1 VGTVYFHVLHDFH
14 ANVNSSSRV
23 FWRRNT
29 DTPRGNTGWF
39 IGSKSQ
45 HFDTG
50 LLPRLN
56 LPFRLHASGLNESL
70 GTAQMFA

>member
-1 VGTVYFHVLHDFH
+1 MATVYSHMLHDFH
-14 ANVNSSSRV
+14 ADVNSSSRV

-29 DTPRGNTGWF
+29 DTPRGKIRWF
-39 IGSKSQ
+39 IGFKSQ

-56 LPFRLHASGLNESL
+56 LSF
-70 GTAQMFA
+70 

>member
-1 VGTVYFHVLHDFH
+1 MLHDFH
-14 ANVNSSSRV
+14 ADVNSSSRV

-29 DTPRGNTGWF
+29 DTPRGK
-39 IGSKSQ
+39 IGFKSH

-56 LPFRLHASGLNESL
+56 LPFWLHTSGLNESL
-70 GTAQMFA
+70 GTAQMFT